1 MTRDK
6 IISCLEKYAAGTL
19 TPEEEQAFHAWL
31 DTASPDEFHAMLDEA
46 GVPDA
51 LKAYPAPSAASVASL
66 RQRLEYEEQLPD
78 PRIYPIWRK
87 IAAAAAVLLLVAGS
101 WFIYRQTQQQDKPA
115 ITQAPKPVPGG
126 NKATLTL
133 GDGSVINLDD
143 ANAGD
148 LSQQGNT
155 RIVKLD
161 GGRIQ
166 YHSEE
171 VGGAPVYNIIA
182 TPNGGQYQ
190 VQLPDG
196 TVVWMNAASSLR
208 FPSAFTGNERLVEL
222 TGEGYFEVAADAAK
236 PFRVK
241 VSDAVVEVLGTKFN
255 VNAYAEEPQAR
266 TALLEGAVR
275 VTRKGNAV
283 QLRPGQEA
291 RFIAG
296 GMLEV
301 KAADMEQALAWKN
314 GYFQFEGTTL
324 PVLLRQIGRWYDVEV
339 EWKGDISDREF
350 AGRIAR
356 NVSLQAMVDAL
367 RSSGVNCRIQ
377 GRKLEVLP

>member
-31 DTASPDEFHAMLDEA
+31 ETASPDEFHAMLDEA
-46 GVPDA
+46 GVPEG
-51 LKAYPAPSAASVASL
+51 LKACPVPTAASVASF
-66 RQRLEYEEQLPD
+66 RQRLKYEEQSPST
-78 PRIYPIWRK
+78 RIRPIWRK
-87 IAAAAAVLLLVAGS
+87 IAAAAAVLLLMAGS
-101 WFIYRQTQQQDKPA
+101 WFIYQQTQQQNRPA
-115 ITQAPKPVPGG
+115 ITQVTKPVPGG

-133 GDGSVINLDD
+133 GDGSVISLDD

-155 RIVKLD
+155 KIVKLN

-166 YHSEE
+166 YNPEE
-171 VGGAPVYNIIA
+171 DGGAPVFNTIA

-222 TGEGYFEVAADAAK
+222 TGEGYFEVTANAAK

-275 VTRKGNAV
+275 VTRGAQAI

-291 RFIAG
+291 RFTDG

-301 KAADMEQALAWKN
+301 KAADLEQALAWKN

-339 EWKGDISDREF
+339 EWKGDISEREF

>member
-6 IISCLEKYAAGTL
+6 IISCLEKYASGTL

-46 GVPDA
+46 GVSDA
-51 LKAYPAPSAASVASL
+51 LKAYPVPTAASVAGL
-66 RQRLEYEEQLPD
+66 RQRLEYEEQLPA
-78 PRIYPIWRK
+78 PHIYPIWRK

-171 VGGAPVYNIIA
+171 DGGAPVYNTIA